1 MDASD
6 SRTPELSLERE
17 FVSTRPFTFSDTG
30 EREASKVLTS
40 TLGESVQFLF
50 NRSVGSGKI
59 RGQIDIIVVAPSGV
73 FVLDPKDY
81 WGRKVRA
88 NRQRDA
94 FVVNG
99 RVRPALA
106 DSMRRHLDA
115 VRVAMAV
122 GPMPAIPVSGAFCF
136 MGADLPVGPL
146 VVDGV
151 PATTLRGAAKL
162 LKRRGPVTANQRAIL
177 HAYLS
182 EQFPPA

>member
-6 SRTPELSLERE
+6 SRTPEISLEHE

-30 EREASKVLTS
+30 EREAREVLTS
-40 TLGESVQFLF
+40 TLGDSVQFLF
-50 NRSVGSGKI
+50 NRRVGTGKV
-59 RGQIDIIVVAPSGV
+59 RGKVDIIVIAPSGV
-73 FVLDPKDY
+73 FVLDPRDY

-99 RVRPALA
+99 RVRPELA
-106 DSMRRHLDA
+106 DSMRRHIDA

-122 GPMPAIPVSGAFCF
+122 GPMPVVPVSGALCF

-146 VVDGV
+146 AVNGI
-151 PATTLRGAAKL
+151 PATTLRGVARM
-162 LKRRGPVTANQRAIL
+162 LKRRGPLAAPQRAEL

-182 EQFPPA
+182 EQFQPA

>member
-6 SRTPELSLERE
+6 SRTSEMSLERE
-17 FVSTRPFTFSDTG
+17 FVSTAPFVYSDTG
-30 EREASKVLTS
+30 EREATKVLTS
-40 TLGESVQFLF
+40 TLGDSVQFLF
-50 NRSVGSGKI
+50 NRRVGSGKVH
-59 RGQIDIIVVAPSGV
+59 GQVDIIVVAPSGV

-88 NRQRDA
+88 NRGRDA

-106 DSMRRHLDA
+106 DSMRRHIDA

-122 GPMPAIPVSGAFCF
+122 GPMPTVPVSGAFCF
-136 MGADLPVGPL
+136 IGADLPVGPL
-146 VVDGV
+146 VVGGV

-162 LKRRGPVTANQRAIL
+162 LKRRGPLTAQHRAEL

-182 EQFPPA
+182 EQFQPA

>member
-6 SRTPELSLERE
+6 SRTPELSLESE

-30 EREASKVLTS
+30 EREAKKVLTS
-40 TLGESVQFLF
+40 TLGDSVQFLF
-50 NRSVGSGKI
+50 NRRVGTGKV
-59 RGQIDIIVVAPSGV
+59 RGQVDIIVIAPSGV
-73 FVLDPKDY
+73 FVLDPRDY

-99 RVRPALA
+99 RVRPDLA
-106 DSMRRHLDA
+106 DSMRRHIDA

-122 GPMPAIPVSGAFCF
+122 GPMPAVPVSGAFCF
-136 MGADLPVGPL
+136 MGADLPVGSL
-146 VVDGV
+146 VVNGM
-151 PATTLRGAAKL
+151 PATTLRGTTTL
-162 LKRRGPVTANQRAIL
+162 RTRRGPLTAQQRAEL

-182 EQFPPA
+182 EQFQPA